1 MGVTVGIDLAA
12 APAGTAIAAL
22 RWERGG
28 AVVDDLVTG
37 ADDEVVL
44 RWMRHPDG
52 AVGIDCPFGWPA
64 AFVRMVTEHSARTL
78 RTPADRS
85 DGWRREYVLRQTDRH
100 VHATTG
106 LRPLSVAADYIG
118 HVAIRLAALIS
129 ELDPGVDSSL
139 DGSGAIAETYPAA
152 ALLTWGLPH
161 RGYKGAANQAPRDTI
176 VDGLLTAAPWLDLG
190 PHAAVVR
197 GSDHALDAV
206 LCALVARARQRG
218 WTEGPSDVELARRE
232 GWIHVPTRPLADLP

>member
-12 APAGTAIAAL
+12 APAGTAVAAL
-22 RWERGG
+22 RWDAGV
-28 AVVDDLVTG
+28 AVVTDVVIG
-37 ADDEVVL
+37 ADDATVL
-44 RWMRHPDG
+44 AWMQHPDG
-52 AVGIDCPFGWPA
+52 AVGIDCPFGWPE
-64 AFVRMVTEHSARTL
+64 AFVRMVADHTSRTL

-85 DGWRREYVLRQTDRH
+85 DGWRREYVLRETDRH

-129 ELDPGVDSSL
+129 ELDPTIDSSL

-152 ALLTWGLPH
+152 ALRTWGLPH
-161 RGYKGAANQAPRDTI
+161 RGYKGAANQVARDAI
-176 VDGLLTAAPWLDLG
+176 VDGLLASAPWLDLG
-190 PHAAVVR
+190 AHAPAVR
-197 GSDHALDAV
+197 GSDHVLDAV

-218 WTEGPSDVELARRE
+218 FTEPPTDIGLARRE

>member
-22 RWERGG
+22 RWESGA
-28 AVVDDLVTG
+28 AVVEDVVTG

-44 RWMRHPDG
+44 RWMQHPDG
-52 AVGIDCPFGWPA
+52 AVGIDCPFGWPV
-64 AFVRMVTEHSARTL
+64 AFVRLVADHTTRTL
-78 RTPADRS
+78 QAPADRS
-85 DGWRREYVLRQTDRH
+85 DGWRREYVLRATDQH

-118 HVAIRLAALIS
+118 HVAIRLAALIA
-129 ELDPGVDSSL
+129 ELDPSVDSSL

-161 RGYKGAANQAPRDTI
+161 RGYKGAANQAARDAV
-176 VDGLLTAAPWLDLG
+176 VDGLLASAPWLDLG
-190 PHAAVVR
+190 THAEIVR
-197 GSDHALDAV
+197 SSDHALDAV

-218 WTEGPSDVELARRE
+218 LTEPAADVDLARRE
-232 GWIHVPTRPLADLP
+232 GWIHVPTGPLADLR

>member
-12 APAGTAIAAL
+12 ASAGTAIVAL
-22 RWERGG
+22 RWESGA
-28 AVVDDLVTG
+28 AVVEDLVTG

-44 RWMRHPDG
+44 RWMQHPDG
-52 AVGIDCPFGWPA
+52 AIGIDCPFGWPA
-64 AFVRMVTEHSARTL
+64 AFVRLVAEHTTRTFGAS
-78 RTPADRS
+78 ADRS
-85 DGWRREYVLRQTDRH
+85 DGWRREYVLRETDRH

-118 HVAIRLAALIS
+118 HVAIRLAALIA
-129 ELDPGVDSSL
+129 ELDPSLDSSL

-161 RGYKGAANQAPRDTI
+161 RGYKGAGNQTARDAVI
-176 VDGLLTAAPWLDLG
+176 DGLLASAPWLDLG
-190 PHAAVVR
+190 TYAEVVR
-197 GSDHALDAV
+197 GSDHALDAI

-218 WTEGPSDVELARRE
+218 LTEPPVDVDLARRE
-232 GWIHVPTRPLADLP
+232 GWIHVPTSPLDDLP